1 MKVEI
6 KVTVEVQTAL
16 CIGSGVSASTLGID
30 RLTLRNHD
38 GNLLIPGSAL
48 KGKLRMGC
56 EQILKTL
63 TVLICQSPNPAS
75 MCPHYF
81 WIHEKREKKEDN
93 RENREGIYC
102 PICEIFGSPW
112 SESPLEF
119 ADLVWDDD
127 VWKKHNTSVR
137 PGIAISRSRG
147 VVEEDKLFYTETS
160 PPNAK
165 AKFKGNI
172 NGYLKDN
179 KQIALMLTGLK
190 NIRAFGNSKSRGLGW
205 SAVSCDLRNP
215 DLTDE
220 EIADAMKGWIN
231 GKNT

>member
-1 MKVEI
+1 MMKFEI
-6 KVTVEVQTAL
+6 KVTVEIQTAL
-16 CIGSGVSASTLGID
+16 CIGSGVSASTLGVD
-30 RLTLRNHD
+30 RLTLKNHN

-63 TVLICQSPNPAS
+63 NVCICQSPNPAS

-81 WIHEKREKKEDN
+81 WIHDN
-93 RENREGIYC
+93 RENGEEKYC

-127 VWKKHNTSVR
+127 VWKKHNTDVR

-165 AKFKGNI
+165 AKFEGNI

-190 NIRAFGNSKSRGLGW
+190 DIRAFGNSKSRGLGW
-205 SAVSCDLRNP
+205 SAVAYDLISPN
-215 DLTDE
+215 LTD
-220 EIADAMKGWIN
+220 EIADAMKGWTN
-231 GKNT
+231 DQNT

>member
-6 KVTVEVQTAL
+6 QVTVEVQTAL

-30 RLTLRNHD
+30 RLTLKNHN

-63 TVLICQSPNPAS
+63 KVRICQSPNPAS

-81 WIHEKREKKEDN
+81 WIHDN
-93 RENREGIYC
+93 RENEEERYC

-119 ADLVWDDD
+119 ADLVWWDGEE
-127 VWKKHNTSVR
+127 WKKHKTDVR

-165 AKFKGNI
+165 PRFAGDI
-172 NGYLKDN
+172 HGYLKDN

-190 NIRAFGNSKSRGLGW
+190 DIRAFGNSKSRGLGW
-205 SAVSCDLRNP
+205 SDVSCDLISP

-220 EIADAMKGWIN
+220 EIADAMKGWTN
-231 GKNT
+231 GQNT